1 MTWRSL
7 LYVPVTQR
15 RFVEKAL
22 TVGADAIQLD
32 LEDSIAPSEKDEA
45 RRLLPEAVDRLAAA
59 GADVVVRINRPWRL
73 AVRDLEAAVRPGV
86 CALAL
91 PKVPGAEHVAACA
104 EIVAELEAE
113 AGLTPGSVRFIVM
126 IETAGALFRA
136 REIAAADPRV
146 LGLVLGTEDFA
157 TDVGIAP
164 DPDLLTGPNQAV
176 VIAARAAGV
185 LPLGLVGTLA
195 EYRDE
200 AAFGD
205 IVARSRRLGYV
216 GASAIH
222 PRQVPLLNAGFT
234 PTPDEFE
241 QASRL
246 VAAYQDAHARGVGA
260 IQFEGRMVDEPVAQ
274 RARALVSQFSR
285 YRDTGGSG
293 LP

>member
-45 RRLLPEAVDRLAAA
+45 RKLLPEIVDRLAAA

-91 PKVPGAEHVAACA
+91 PKVPSAEHVQACA
-104 EIVAELEAE
+104 EIVTELEDE
-113 AGLTPGSVRFIVM
+113 AGLAPGSVRFIVM
-126 IETAGALFRA
+126 IETAAALFRA

-164 DPDLLTGPNQAV
+164 DPDLLTGPNQTV

-222 PRQVPLLNAGFT
+222 PRQVPLLNAGFA
-234 PTPDEFE
+234 PTPEEFD

-260 IQFEGRMVDEPVAQ
+260 IEFEGRMVDEPVAQ

-285 YRDTGGSG
+285 YRETRGSG

>member
-7 LYVPVTQR
+7 LYVPVTRR

-126 IETAGALFRA
+126 IETAAALFRA

>member
-32 LEDSIAPSEKDEA
+32 LEDSIAPGEKDEA
-45 RRLLPEAVDRLAAA
+45 RRLLPEVVDRLAAA

-91 PKVPGAEHVAACA
+91 PKVPSAEHVQACA
-104 EIVAELEAE
+104 EIVAELEVE
-113 AGLTPGSVRFIVM
+113 AGLAPGSVRFIAM
-126 IETAGALFRA
+126 IETAAALFRA

-157 TDVGIAP
+157 TDVGIEP
-164 DPDLLTGPNQAV
+164 DADLLTGPNQTV

-234 PTPDEFE
+234 PTTDEFE

-274 RARALVSQFSR
+274 RARAVVSQFNR
-285 YRDTGGSG
+285 YRETGSSG

>member
-45 RRLLPEAVDRLAAA
+45 RKLLPEAVDRLAAA

-91 PKVPGAEHVAACA
+91 PKVPSAEHVQACA
-104 EIVAELEAE
+104 EIVTELEDE
-113 AGLTPGSVRFIVM
+113 AGLAPGSVRFIVM
-126 IETAGALFRA
+126 IETAAALFRA

-164 DPDLLTGPNQAV
+164 DPDLLTGPNQTV

-222 PRQVPLLNAGFT
+222 PRQVPLLNAGFA
-234 PTPDEFE
+234 PTPEEFD

-260 IQFEGRMVDEPVAQ
+260 IEFDGRMVDEPVAR

-285 YRDTGGSG
+285 YRKTGGSG

>member
-45 RRLLPEAVDRLAAA
+45 RKLLPEIVDRLAAA

-91 PKVPGAEHVAACA
+91 PKVPSAEHVQACA
-104 EIVAELEAE
+104 EIVTELEDE
-113 AGLTPGSVRFIVM
+113 AGLAPGSVRFIVM
-126 IETAGALFRA
+126 IETAAALFRA

-164 DPDLLTGPNQAV
+164 DPDLLTGPNQTV

-222 PRQVPLLNAGFT
+222 PRQVPLLNAGFA
-234 PTPDEFE
+234 PTPEEFD

-260 IQFEGRMVDEPVAQ
+260 IEFEGRMVDEPVAQ

-285 YRDTGGSG
+285 YRETGGSG

>member
-126 IETAGALFRA
+126 IETAAALFRA

>member
-7 LYVPVTQR
+7 LYVPVNR
-15 RFVEKAL
+15 PRFVAKAL

-45 RRLLPEAVDRLAAA
+45 RRLLPGAVDRLAAA

-104 EIVAELEAE
+104 EIVAELEVE
-113 AGLTPGSVRFIVM
+113 AGLAPGSVRFIPM
-126 IETAGALFRA
+126 IETAAGLFRA

-157 TDVGIAP
+157 TDLGIAP
-164 DPDLLTGPNQAV
+164 DPDLLTGPNQTV

-185 LPLGLVGTLA
+185 LPLGLVGSVA
-195 EYRDE
+195 GYRDE
-200 AAFGD
+200 VAFGEL
-205 IVARSRRLGYV
+205 VARSRRLGYV

-222 PRQVPLLNAGFT
+222 PSQVPLLNAGFA
-234 PTPDEFE
+234 PTADEFE
-241 QASRL
+241 QASLL

-260 IQFEGRMVDEPVAQ
+260 IEFEGRMVDEPVAR
-274 RARALVSQFSR
+274 RARALLNRFGR
-285 YRDTGGSG
+285 YRDTGHSG

>member
-45 RRLLPEAVDRLAAA
+45 RKLLPEIVDRLAAA

-91 PKVPGAEHVAACA
+91 PKVPSAEHVQACA
-104 EIVAELEAE
+104 EIVTELEDE
-113 AGLTPGSVRFIVM
+113 AGLAPGSVRFIVM
-126 IETAGALFRA
+126 IETAAALFRA

-164 DPDLLTGPNQAV
+164 DPDLLTGPNQTV

-222 PRQVPLLNAGFT
+222 PRQVPLLNAGFA
-234 PTPDEFE
+234 PTPEEFD

-260 IQFEGRMVDEPVAQ
+260 IEFEGRMVVEPVAQ

-285 YRDTGGSG
+285 YRETGGSG

>member
-7 LYVPVTQR
+7 LYVPVNR
-15 RFVEKAL
+15 PRFVAKAL
-22 TVGADAIQLD
+22 STGADAIQLD

-73 AVRDLEAAVRPGV
+73 AVRDLEVAVRPGV

-104 EIVAELEAE
+104 EIVAELEVE
-113 AGLTPGSVRFIVM
+113 AGLAPGSVRFIVM
-126 IETAGALFRA
+126 IETAAALFRA

-146 LGLVLGTEDFA
+146 LALVLGTEDFA

-164 DPDLLTGPNQAV
+164 DPDLLTGPNQTV

-185 LPLGLVGTLA
+185 LPFGLVGTVA
-195 EYRDE
+195 EYGDE

-205 IVARSRRLGYV
+205 LVARSRRLGYV

-222 PRQVPLLNAGFT
+222 PRQVPLLNAGFA

-241 QASRL
+241 QASLL
-246 VAAYQDAHARGVGA
+246 VAAYRDAHARGVGA
-260 IQFEGRMVDEPVAQ
+260 IEFEGRMVDEPVAR
-274 RARALVSQFSR
+274 RARALLSQFSR
-285 YRDTGGSG
+285 YRDPGSSG

>member
-1 MTWRSL
+1 
-7 LYVPVTQR
+7 
-15 RFVEKAL
+15 
-22 TVGADAIQLD
+22 
-32 LEDSIAPSEKDEA
+32 
-45 RRLLPEAVDRLAAA
+45 
-59 GADVVVRINRPWRL
+59 
-73 AVRDLEAAVRPGV
+73 V

-91 PKVPGAEHVAACA
+91 PKVPSAEHVQACA
-104 EIVAELEAE
+104 EIVTELEDE
-113 AGLTPGSVRFIVM
+113 AGLAPGSVRFIVM
-126 IETAGALFRA
+126 IETAAALFRA

-164 DPDLLTGPNQAV
+164 DPDLLTGPNQTV

-222 PRQVPLLNAGFT
+222 PRQVPLLNAGFA
-234 PTPDEFE
+234 PTPEEFD

-260 IQFEGRMVDEPVAQ
+260 IEFDGRMVDEPVAR

-285 YRDTGGSG
+285 YRKTGGSG